1 MCCRVSNDC
10 FYFCVVVYIHIN
22 AVAGKYVITFNL
34 FFNMQ
39 ILLKSLLLRL
49 LFASCFN
56 NFQVYICISQALVS
70 LITLV
75 K

>member
-1 MCCRVSNDC
+1 MCCHVSNDC

-39 ILLKSLLLRL
+39 ILLKSLLLRV
-49 LFASCFN
+49 LFASC
-56 NFQVYICISQALVS
+56 L
-70 LITLV
+70 